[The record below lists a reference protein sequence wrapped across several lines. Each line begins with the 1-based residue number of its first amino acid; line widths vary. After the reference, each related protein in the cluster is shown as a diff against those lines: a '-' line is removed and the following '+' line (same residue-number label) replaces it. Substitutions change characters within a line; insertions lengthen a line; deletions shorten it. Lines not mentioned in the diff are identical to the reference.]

1 MNSLTICSM
10 FLGLILISQSPFEAN
25 ATLLDLGGG
34 GGVPLVSLLCDGS
47 SNKVECSK
55 VLSSPQTAQ
64 AKNWTE
70 LSKAVAEI
78 AIKKVVEGEAFLK
91 GLAQKSKSQVLDTCA
106 DSYSSLVVTFKF
118 CWDFADGDPHT
129 VSYDCVTAGDLL
141 ARCDGKVNPDVTA
154 FNRQTKFLYGLL
166 YETITQLPN
175 YLTKNQ
181 G

>member
-10 FLGLILISQSPFEAN
+10 FLGLILISQSPFAAN
-25 ATLLDLGGG
+25 ATLLDLGG

-78 AIKKVVEGEAFLK
+78 AIKKAVEGEAFFK
-91 GLAQKSKSQVLDTCA
+91 KLDTYCA
-106 DSYSSLVVTFKF
+106 DAYSSLVVTFKF
-118 CWDFADGDPHT
+118 CWDFADGNPSI

-141 ARCDGKVNPDVTA
+141 RGCDVNVNPDVTA

-175 YLTKNQ
+175 YLTGNQ